1 MSKQIC
7 LGVLSDKPV
16 HKIINITS
24 DNINNYF
31 DIINDTYYFELN
43 DSTFTSN
50 NKGVDNSVARTTLT
64 AKQDLST
71 FSFDYSVS
79 SESNYDKLTITV
91 GGAVIVNGFSGV
103 NSGNYNGSIL
113 KG

>member
-31 DIINDTYYFELN
+31 VLW
-43 DSTFTSN
+43 
-50 NKGVDNSVARTTLT
+50 
-64 AKQDLST
+64 
-71 FSFDYSVS
+71 
-79 SESNYDKLTITV
+79 
-91 GGAVIVNGFSGV
+91 
-103 NSGNYNGSIL
+103 
-113 KG
+113 